1 MECQMNKQDPA
12 LNFSNPRLLATVYYG
27 LLSVVGT
34 ILIDAFLT
42 TIGIE
47 ELVPL
52 FKAIILGM
60 IVASITGAI
69 FGKRLVH
76 CPRPYKRKTFLLG
89 FIMVLV
95 SLPFFDLGLV
105 LSMDTSNNQVLPITN
120 VHDFVHVYL
129 IVLGYSY
136 ILFGVLLAIASGLA
150 SVYLRGH
157 FVYHILRTDR
167 RESHSLPRYVS
178 AADRIKPK
186 PKSVSKKPVSK
197 TRTLQRKKT

>member
-1 MECQMNKQDPA
+1 MNKQDPA
-12 LNFSNPRLLATVYYG
+12 LNFSNPRLLAAVYYG

-34 ILIDAFLT
+34 ILIDALLT
-42 TIGIE
+42 TLGIE

-69 FGKRLVH
+69 FGKSIVH

-105 LSMDTSNNQVLPITN
+105 LSMDTSNNQALPIN
-120 VHDFVHVYL
+120 NFHDFVYAYF

-136 ILFGVLLAIASGLA
+136 ILFGFLLAIASGFA
-150 SVYLRGH
+150 SIFLRGH
-157 FVYHILRTDR
+157 FVYQILRTDR
-167 RESHSLPRYVS
+167 RESHSLPRYVGAS
-178 AADRIKPK
+178 DRTKPK
-186 PKSVSKKPVSK
+186 PKPAPKKPATK
-197 TRTLQRKKT
+197 PRTLQRKKT